1 MSFSFTNGQAIV
13 SVDQDT
19 EGALARSL
27 HQATQ
32 PLTVIHGT
40 LELALLTANTMEKY
54 RDAVELSLEELKRV
68 TDCFRDLRAIICQ
81 PQPALP
87 NVVTSPIAKSGP
99 GDPQA
104 PGCFGGSLQVSS
116 TKYSAKWS
124 DRKAELVNVWSNCES
139 PLIVS

>member
-1 MSFSFTNGQAIV
+1 MSFSFSNGQAIV

-54 RDAVELSLEELKRV
+54 RDAVELSLEELNRV
-68 TDCFRDLRAIICQ
+68 TDCFRDLRAMICQ
-81 PQPALP
+81 PQPAP
-87 NVVTSPIAKSGP
+87 DV
-99 GDPQA
+99 
-104 PGCFGGSLQVSS
+104 
-116 TKYSAKWS
+116 
-124 DRKAELVNVWSNCES
+124 AELCGIVDDEKRSWRSSSNGLFRRKS
-139 PLIVS
+139 